1 MTCCCW
7 YMLYSALYPYEH
19 NTSNSQIASRNIVVS
34 AISSENVQHY
44 GTAAFKICHLCI
56 MYVQTSF
63 FSYCAKIF
71 LCCSSSSCIFP
82 FCIPN
87 LDFIFSPG
95 QSRFHFQNS
104 HSTSDIWNLI
114 QAMMV
119 SIEPSLLSQIFQ
131 LELESCESKAVS
143 SGNVKFSG
151 AGRS

>member
-1 MTCCCW
+1 MV

-19 NTSNSQIASRNIVVS
+19 ITSNSQIASRNIVVS

-44 GTAAFKICHLCI
+44 GTAAFKICHFCI
-56 MYVQTSF
+56 MYVHVQTSL

-104 HSTSDIWNLI
+104 HSVSDIWNLI
-114 QAMMV
+114 QAMIV

-131 LELESCESKAVS
+131 LESSEPKAMS